1 MVNLQCSMMTEKAV
15 GLLCRLIEVP
25 RVSREEKAAADL
37 LQNYMQGE
45 LGLEVQRMGNN
56 IWSVQPGFDA
66 AKQTVSMLV
75 IDKKKL
81 RISQSGLPQM
91 VLDQQPWYTKWMKV
105 PIVKAKVGPRIM
117 TFMADANVF
126 EVLPL
131 KTECKVVISGLYI
144 TEIKSAR
151 GGIPQV
157 PKKKTLR
164 DRISGVLTKKS

>member
-1 MVNLQCSMMTEKAV
+1 MSTLTKVLLVILVLLVIAAVALYFYGRKLQEQQASQQ
-15 GLLCRLIEVP
+15 
-25 RVSREEKAAADL
+25 AA
-37 LQNYMQGE
+37 
-45 LGLEVQRMGNN
+45 
-56 IWSVQPGFDA
+56 FDA

-105 PIVKAKVGPRIM
+105 PIVKAKLGPRIM

>member
-1 MVNLQCSMMTEKAV
+1 MSTLTKVLLVILVLLVIAAVALYFYGRKLQEQQASQQ
-15 GLLCRLIEVP
+15 
-25 RVSREEKAAADL
+25 AA
-37 LQNYMQGE
+37 
-45 LGLEVQRMGNN
+45 
-56 IWSVQPGFDA
+56 FDA

-151 GGIPQV
+151 GGIPKV

>member
-1 MVNLQCSMMTEKAV
+1 MSTLTKVLLVILVLLIIAVVVLYFYGKKLQDQQASQQ
-15 GLLCRLIEVP
+15 
-25 RVSREEKAAADL
+25 AA
-37 LQNYMQGE
+37 
-45 LGLEVQRMGNN
+45 
-56 IWSVQPGFDA
+56 FDA

-117 TFMADANVF
+117 SFMADAAVF
-126 EVLPL
+126 DVIPL

-144 TEIKSAR
+144 TEVKSAR
-151 GGIPQV
+151 GGLPQV
-157 PKKKTLR
+157 QRKKSLAE
-164 DRISGVLTKKS
+164 RISGVFKKNS

>member
-1 MVNLQCSMMTEKAV
+1 MQ
-15 GLLCRLIEVP
+15 
-25 RVSREEKAAADL
+25 AA
-37 LQNYMQGE
+37 
-45 LGLEVQRMGNN
+45 
-56 IWSVQPGFDA
+56 FDA

>member
-1 MVNLQCSMMTEKAV
+1 MSTLTKVLLVILVLLVIAAVALYFYGRKLQEQQASQQ
-15 GLLCRLIEVP
+15 
-25 RVSREEKAAADL
+25 AA
-37 LQNYMQGE
+37 
-45 LGLEVQRMGNN
+45 
-56 IWSVQPGFDA
+56 FDA

-117 TFMADANVF
+117 TFMADAAVF
-126 EVLPL
+126 DVIPL

-144 TEIKSAR
+144 TELKSAR

-157 PKKKTLR
+157 QKKKTLR
-164 DRISGVLTKKS
+164 DRISGMLGKKN

>member
-1 MVNLQCSMMTEKAV
+1 MSTLTKVLLVILVILVVAAVALYFYGRKLQEQQASQQ
-15 GLLCRLIEVP
+15 
-25 RVSREEKAAADL
+25 AA
-37 LQNYMQGE
+37 
-45 LGLEVQRMGNN
+45 
-56 IWSVQPGFDA
+56 FDA

-126 EVLPL
+126 DVLPL

>member
-1 MVNLQCSMMTEKAV
+1 MSTLTKVLLVILVLLVIAAVALYFYGRKLQEQQASQQ
-15 GLLCRLIEVP
+15 
-25 RVSREEKAAADL
+25 AA
-37 LQNYMQGE
+37 
-45 LGLEVQRMGNN
+45 
-56 IWSVQPGFDA
+56 FDA

-164 DRISGVLTKKS
+164 DRISGVINKKS

>member
-1 MVNLQCSMMTEKAV
+1 MSTLTKVLLVILVLLVIAAVALYFYGRKLQEQQASQQ
-15 GLLCRLIEVP
+15 
-25 RVSREEKAAADL
+25 AA
-37 LQNYMQGE
+37 
-45 LGLEVQRMGNN
+45 
-56 IWSVQPGFDA
+56 FDA

>member
-1 MVNLQCSMMTEKAV
+1 MSTLTKVLLVILVLLVIAAVALYFYGRKLQEQQASQQ
-15 GLLCRLIEVP
+15 
-25 RVSREEKAAADL
+25 AA
-37 LQNYMQGE
+37 
-45 LGLEVQRMGNN
+45 
-56 IWSVQPGFDA
+56 FDA

-117 TFMADANVF
+117 TFMADAAVF
-126 EVLPL
+126 DVIPL
-131 KTECKVVISGLYI
+131 KTECKVVISGLYS

>member
-1 MVNLQCSMMTEKAV
+1 MSTLTKVLLVILVLLVIAAVALYFYGRKLQEQQASQQSA
-15 GLLCRLIEVP
+15 
-25 RVSREEKAAADL
+25 
-37 LQNYMQGE
+37 
-45 LGLEVQRMGNN
+45 
-56 IWSVQPGFDA
+56 FDA

>member
-1 MVNLQCSMMTEKAV
+1 MSTLTKVLLVILVLLVIAAVALYFYGRKLQEQQASQQ
-15 GLLCRLIEVP
+15 
-25 RVSREEKAAADL
+25 AA
-37 LQNYMQGE
+37 
-45 LGLEVQRMGNN
+45 
-56 IWSVQPGFDA
+56 FDA

-144 TEIKSAR
+144 TEIKSAS

>member
-1 MVNLQCSMMTEKAV
+1 MSTVTKVLLVILVLLVIAVIFLYFYGKKLQDQQASQQ
-15 GLLCRLIEVP
+15 
-25 RVSREEKAAADL
+25 AA
-37 LQNYMQGE
+37 
-45 LGLEVQRMGNN
+45 
-56 IWSVQPGFDA
+56 FDA

-81 RISQSGLPQM
+81 RISQSGLPQI
-91 VLDQQPWYTKWMKV
+91 VVDQQPWYTKWMKV

-117 TFMADANVF
+117 TFMADAAVF
-126 EVLPL
+126 DVIPL

-157 PKKKTLR
+157 QRKKTLGE
-164 DRISGVLTKKS
+164 RISGMLGKKN

>member
-1 MVNLQCSMMTEKAV
+1 MSTLTKVLLVILVLLVIAAVALYFYGRKLQEQQASQQ
-15 GLLCRLIEVP
+15 
-25 RVSREEKAAADL
+25 AA
-37 LQNYMQGE
+37 
-45 LGLEVQRMGNN
+45 
-56 IWSVQPGFDA
+56 FDA

-126 EVLPL
+126 AVLPL

>member
-1 MVNLQCSMMTEKAV
+1 MSTVTKVLLVILVLLVIAAVALYFYGRKLQEQQASQQ
-15 GLLCRLIEVP
+15 
-25 RVSREEKAAADL
+25 AA
-37 LQNYMQGE
+37 
-45 LGLEVQRMGNN
+45 
-56 IWSVQPGFDA
+56 FDA

>member
-1 MVNLQCSMMTEKAV
+1 MSTLTKVLLVILVLLVIAAVALYFYGRKLQEQQASQQ
-15 GLLCRLIEVP
+15 
-25 RVSREEKAAADL
+25 AA
-37 LQNYMQGE
+37 
-45 LGLEVQRMGNN
+45 
-56 IWSVQPGFDA
+56 FDA

-144 TEIKSAR
+144 TEIISAR

>member
-1 MVNLQCSMMTEKAV
+1 MSTVTKVLLVILVLLIAAVIFLYFYGKKLQDQQASQQ
-15 GLLCRLIEVP
+15 
-25 RVSREEKAAADL
+25 AA
-37 LQNYMQGE
+37 
-45 LGLEVQRMGNN
+45 
-56 IWSVQPGFDA
+56 FDA

-81 RISQSGLPQM
+81 RISQSGLPQI
-91 VLDQQPWYTKWMKV
+91 VVEQQPWYTKWMKV

-117 TFMADANVF
+117 TFMADAAVF
-126 EVLPL
+126 DVIPL

-157 PKKKTLR
+157 QRKKTLGE
-164 DRISGVLTKKS
+164 RISGMLGKKN

>member
-1 MVNLQCSMMTEKAV
+1 MSTLTKVLLVILVLLVIAAVALYFYGRKLQEQQASQQ
-15 GLLCRLIEVP
+15 
-25 RVSREEKAAADL
+25 AA
-37 LQNYMQGE
+37 
-45 LGLEVQRMGNN
+45 
-56 IWSVQPGFDA
+56 FDA

-81 RISQSGLPQM
+81 RISQSGRPQM

>member
-1 MVNLQCSMMTEKAV
+1 
-15 GLLCRLIEVP
+15 
-25 RVSREEKAAADL
+25 
-37 LQNYMQGE
+37 
-45 LGLEVQRMGNN
+45 
-56 IWSVQPGFDA
+56 
-66 AKQTVSMLV
+66 
-75 IDKKKL
+75 
-81 RISQSGLPQM
+81 
-91 VLDQQPWYTKWMKV
+91 
-105 PIVKAKVGPRIM
+105 M

>member
-1 MVNLQCSMMTEKAV
+1 MSTLTKVLLVILVLLVIAAVALYFYGRKLQEQQASQQ
-15 GLLCRLIEVP
+15 
-25 RVSREEKAAADL
+25 AA
-37 LQNYMQGE
+37 
-45 LGLEVQRMGNN
+45 
-56 IWSVQPGFDA
+56 FDA

-81 RISQSGLPQM
+81 RISQSGLPQI
-91 VLDQQPWYTKWMKV
+91 VVEQQPWYTKWMKV

>member
-1 MVNLQCSMMTEKAV
+1 MSTLTKVLLVILALLVIAAVALYFYGRKLQEQQASQQ
-15 GLLCRLIEVP
+15 
-25 RVSREEKAAADL
+25 AA
-37 LQNYMQGE
+37 
-45 LGLEVQRMGNN
+45 
-56 IWSVQPGFDA
+56 FDA

>member
-1 MVNLQCSMMTEKAV
+1 MSTLTKVLLVILVLLVIAAVALYFYGRKLQEQQASQQ
-15 GLLCRLIEVP
+15 
-25 RVSREEKAAADL
+25 AA
-37 LQNYMQGE
+37 
-45 LGLEVQRMGNN
+45 
-56 IWSVQPGFDA
+56 FDA

-164 DRISGVLTKKS
+164 DRISGVITKKS

>member
-1 MVNLQCSMMTEKAV
+1 MSTLTKVLLVILVLLVIAAVALYFYGRKLQEQQASQQ
-15 GLLCRLIEVP
+15 
-25 RVSREEKAAADL
+25 AA
-37 LQNYMQGE
+37 
-45 LGLEVQRMGNN
+45 
-56 IWSVQPGFDA
+56 FDA

-126 EVLPL
+126 DVLPL

>member
-1 MVNLQCSMMTEKAV
+1 MSTLTKVLLVILVLLVIAAVALYFYGRKLQEQQASQQ
-15 GLLCRLIEVP
+15 
-25 RVSREEKAAADL
+25 AA
-37 LQNYMQGE
+37 
-45 LGLEVQRMGNN
+45 
-56 IWSVQPGFDA
+56 FDA

-126 EVLPL
+126 DVLPL

-144 TEIKSAR
+144 TEIKAAR

>member
-1 MVNLQCSMMTEKAV
+1 MSTLTKV
-15 GLLCRLIEVP
+15 LLVILVLLVID
-25 RVSREEKAAADL
+25 AAAL
-37 LQNYMQGE
+37 YFYGRKLPEQQAS
-45 LGLEVQRMGNN
+45 Q
-56 IWSVQPGFDA
+56 QAAFDA

>member
-1 MVNLQCSMMTEKAV
+1 MSTLTKVLLVILVILVIAAVALYFYGRKLQEQQASQQ
-15 GLLCRLIEVP
+15 
-25 RVSREEKAAADL
+25 AA
-37 LQNYMQGE
+37 
-45 LGLEVQRMGNN
+45 
-56 IWSVQPGFDA
+56 FDA